1 MILEALVF
9 PSIRNKTKQTG
20 TETIMI
26 LPHDTDTALDIY
38 FFPYGDQRV
47 PSFAMA
53 WCQTPF
59 ESQPSQEMETKASQT
74 RVTG

>member
-53 WCQTPF
+53 
-59 ESQPSQEMETKASQT
+59 
-74 RVTG
+74 